1 MHPMAQTYAQIQKQI
16 AKLTLEAEKL
26 RRQEVAGAVAQIKEI
41 METYGLT
48 LSDLGPTKRKTRAK
62 AASSVAKPGSKPAR
76 KNGKK
81 AAHPSNKVLYRDE
94 AGNTWGGRGPRPKWL
109 RDALASGKQLQD
121 YAA

>member
-1 MHPMAQTYAQIQKQI
+1 MAQTYAQIQKQI

-26 RRQEVAGAVAQIKEI
+26 RRQEIAGAVAQIKEI

-48 LSDLGPTKRKTRAK
+48 LSDLGTAKRKVRAK
-62 AASSVAKPGSKPAR
+62 AGSVVKPSSKPAR
-76 KNGKK
+76 RNGKK
-81 AAHPSNKVLYRDE
+81 AAPPSNKVLYRDE

-109 RDALASGKQLQD
+109 RDALAAGKQLQD